1 MVRVVVT
8 RPNHDYATLCGYT
21 ALSVVNEYYFRK
33 GYDIRDLSGSTATRE
48 NVLRELPA
56 EMFYG
61 VGHGDADVFTGWGN
75 RTIFYVCDCKELSSS
90 IVYLLSCLTARELG
104 EDIVRKGARAYVGYN
119 EEFAWIVYDRYTCAY
134 DTYNDRYCKWFFTPV
149 RVLLERIADG
159 ATVGEANAGSIAEW
173 NFGVSYWTENP
184 ENDPNAG
191 LVLYYLVWDRDAQT
205 LLGDFNARLAPTMR
219 LEATVASSYDV
230 RAELYG
236 IVLQA
241 TVVSSYAD
249 SARLSVSRPR
259 RWYYFLPAIASATY
273 ALTQEDAERR
283 RKALL
288 VAGALGVGAY
298 AFIQLTKPKPRPY
311 VPPGIALRATVV
323 SSYEVRATAL
333 PPIHLRPEVTS
344 GYAVSAII
352 TPAIRLVASVAS
364 GYVDTATATPA
375 IRVEAP
381 ETLTSTAEA
390 RIELRVSVEAQ
401 EYHASTTTAKVEL
414 RLSLTASATSSYVD
428 RVDIVRVVAVRP
440 SVVSSYV
447 DGATVGKATAVSA
460 SDTLTSTT
468 MATVERRAIGVRPSV
483 VSSYVDT
490 ATVSVTSA
498 IRATVTSSYVD
509 SATVGG
515 TFRVTASDTLVSSIS
530 ATVSTAVLTVAGL
543 ETLTSTLSPGGL
555 MVYEGTTVRGVLY
568 TNVDCSKLVS
578 ISAVDAYATYGC
590 VDGKVVV
597 YTYDKSV
604 SGEVWSVEP
613 DGTLSHLHTAVP
625 KDTVVRV
632 AYLW

>member
-1 MVRVVVT
+1 MVKVVVT

-21 ALSVVNEYYFRK
+21 ALSAVNEYYFRR
-33 GYDIRDLSGSTATRE
+33 GYEVRDLSGSTATRDS
-48 NVLRELPA
+48 VLKELPA
-56 EMFYG
+56 DMFYG
-61 VGHGDADVFTGWGN
+61 VGHGDTDVFTGWGN
-75 RTIFYVCDCKELSSS
+75 QTIFYVCDCKELSGS

-119 EEFAWIVYDRYTCAY
+119 EVFAWVVYDRYTCAY

-159 ATVGEANAGSIAEW
+159 ATVGEANASSIAEW

-205 LLGDFNARLAPTMR
+205 LLGDFNARLAPTAR
-219 LEATVASSYDV
+219 LEATVVSSYDA

-241 TVVSSYAD
+241 TVASSYAD
-249 SARLSVSRPR
+249 SARLSARRPR

-298 AFIQLTKPKPRPY
+298 AFIQLTKPKPKPY
-311 VPPGIALRATVV
+311 VPPGVALRATVV
-323 SSYEVRATAL
+323 SGYEVRATAL
-333 PPIHLRPEVTS
+333 PPIHLRPEVAS

-352 TPAIRLVASVAS
+352 TPAIRLVASVSSSYADS
-364 GYVDTATATPA
+364 ATATPA

-381 ETLTSTAEA
+381 ETHASTAEA
-390 RIELRVSVEAQ
+390 RIELRVSVEAR
-401 EYHASTTTAKVEL
+401 EYHASTTTARVEL
-414 RLSLTASATSSYVD
+414 RLSLPASVSSSYRD
-428 RVDIVRVVAVRP
+428 LVDIVRVVAIRP
-440 SVVSSYV
+440 SAVSSYA
-447 DGATVGKATAVSA
+447 GSATVGKATAVSA

-468 MATVERRAIGVRPSV
+468 TARAERTAIGVRPSV
-483 VSSYVDT
+483 ASSYAVSVSLTIARGLRPSVVSSY
-490 ATVSVTSA
+490 A
-498 IRATVTSSYVD
+498 D

-515 TFRVTASDTLVSSIS
+515 TFRVSASETHTSSIS

-543 ETLTSTLSPGGL
+543 ETLTSTLSPGGI
-555 MVYEGTTVRGVLY
+555 MVYESTTVRGVLQ
-568 TNVDCSKLVS
+568 TNIDCSKLVS
-578 ISAVDAYATYGC
+578 VSAVDAYVTYAC

-597 YTYDKSV
+597 YTYDKNV
-604 SGEVWSVEP
+604 SGDVWSVEP

>member
-1 MVRVVVT
+1 VVRVVVT

-21 ALSVVNEYYFRK
+21 ALSVVNEYYFGK
-33 GYDIRDLSGSTATRE
+33 GYEVRDLSGSTATRG

-56 EMFYG
+56 DMFYG
-61 VGHGDADVFTGWGN
+61 VGHGDVDVFTGWGN
-75 RTIFYVCDCKELSSS
+75 QTVFYVCDCRELSGS

-104 EDIVRKGARAYVGYN
+104 GDIVRKGARAYVGYS
-119 EEFAWIVYDRYTCAY
+119 EEFTWVLYDRYTCAY

-159 ATVGEANAGSIAEW
+159 ATAGEANASSIAEW
-173 NFGVSYWTENP
+173 NFGISYWLENP

-191 LVLYYLVWDRDAQT
+191 LVLYYLTWDRDAQT
-205 LLGDFNARLAPTMR
+205 LLGDFNARLVPTTR
-219 LEATVASSYDV
+219 LEATVVSSYDV

-236 IVLQA
+236 IALTA
-241 TVVSSYAD
+241 TVVSSYAV

-259 RWYYFLPAIASATY
+259 RWYYFLPAIATTTY

-311 VPPGIALRATVV
+311 VPPGIALRATVASRYVV
-323 SSYEVRATAL
+323 SATAL
-333 PPIHLRPEVTS
+333 PPIYLRPEVAS
-344 GYAVSAII
+344 SYVDSAII

-364 GYVDTATATPA
+364 SYDVSATATPA

-381 ETLTSTAEA
+381 DTHTSTAEA
-390 RIELRVSVEAQ
+390 RIELRVSVEAR
-401 EYHASTTTAKVEL
+401 EYHASTTTAKIEM
-414 RLSLTASATSSYVD
+414 RLSLSASVASSYRD
-428 RVDIVRVVAVRP
+428 LVDIVRVVPVRP
-440 SVVSSYV
+440 SVASGYAVS
-447 DGATVGKATAVSA
+447 ATVGKATAVTA
-460 SDTLTSTT
+460 SETHLSTT
-468 MATVERRAIGVRPSV
+468 TATVERRAIGVRPSV
-483 VSSYVDT
+483 VSGYAVS

-498 IRATVTSSYVD
+498 IRATVASSYVD

-515 TFRVTASDTLVSSIS
+515 TFRVTAPETHTSSIS

-543 ETLTSTLSPGGL
+543 ETLTSTLSPGGI
-555 MVYEGTTVRGVLY
+555 MVYEGTTSGGVLY
-568 TNVDCSKLVS
+568 TDIDCSKLVS
-578 ISAVDAYATYGC
+578 VSAVDAYATYAC
-590 VDGKVVV
+590 VDGKVVI

-604 SGEVWSVEP
+604 SGEVWSLQP
-613 DGTLSHLHTAVP
+613 DGTLSHLHTPVP
-625 KDTVVRV
+625 KDAVVRV

>member
-1 MVRVVVT
+1 VVKVVVT

-21 ALSVVNEYYFRK
+21 ALSVVNEYYFRR
-33 GYDIRDLSGSTATRE
+33 GYEVRDLSGSTATRE

-61 VGHGDADVFTGWGN
+61 VGHGDTDVFTGWGN
-75 RTIFYVCDCKELSSS
+75 RTIFYVCDCRELSGS

-119 EEFAWIVYDRYTCAY
+119 EEFAWVVYDRYTCAY

-159 ATVGEANAGSIAEW
+159 ATVGEANASSIAEW
-173 NFGVSYWTENP
+173 NFGVSYWLENP

-205 LLGDFNARLAPTMR
+205 LLGDFNARLAPTAR
-219 LEATVASSYDV
+219 LEATVVSSYDV

-241 TVVSSYAD
+241 TVSSSYEA
-249 SARLSVSRPR
+249 SARLSARRPS
-259 RWYYFLPAIASATY
+259 RWYYFLPAIATAIY
-273 ALTQEDAERR
+273 GATQEDAERR
-283 RKALL
+283 RNALL

-298 AFIQLTKPKPRPY
+298 AFIQLTKPKPKPY
-311 VPPGIALRATVV
+311 APPGVALRATVS

-333 PPIHLRPEVTS
+333 PPISLRPTVS
-344 GYAVSAII
+344 SSYAVSAII

-364 GYVDTATATPA
+364 SYEVSATATPA

-381 ETLTSTAEA
+381 DTLTSTTTA
-390 RIELRVSVEAQ
+390 RIETRVSVEAR
-401 EYHASTTTAKVEL
+401 EYHASTTTARVEL
-414 RLSLTASATSSYVD
+414 RLSLSASVVSSYVD
-428 RVDIVRVVAVRP
+428 RVDIVRVVPVRP

-447 DGATVGKATAVSA
+447 DSATVGKATTVSA
-460 SDTLTSTT
+460 SDTLVSSIS
-468 MATVERRAIGVRPSV
+468 ARVERRAIGVRPT
-483 VSSYVDT
+483 VSSSYAVS
-490 ATVSVTSA
+490 ASVSVTSA
-498 IRATVTSSYVD
+498 IRATVVSSYAD

-515 TFRVTASDTLVSSIS
+515 TFRVTASETHTSSIS
-530 ATVSTAVLTVAGL
+530 ATVSTAVLTVAGF
-543 ETLTSTLSPGGL
+543 ETLTSTLSPGGI
-555 MVYEGTTVRGVLY
+555 MVYEGTTSRGVLY
-568 TNVDCSKLVS
+568 TDVDCSKLVS
-578 ISAVDAYATYGC
+578 VSAVDAYATYKC

-597 YTYDKSV
+597 YTYDKDV
-604 SGEVWSVEP
+604 FLEEWSVEP
-613 DGTLSHLHTAVP
+613 DGTLSHLHTPVP